1 MIKGGRL
8 NTSIN
13 LIADV
18 LNIVMYHNILVLFT
32 RVVRRGSNSKITMK
46 GEYFRHMRPTDPAE
60 RYFICI
66 TDIVFIDVYS
76 GSFRS
81 AKFLGLNIEVGSPVL
96 LPSEL

>member
-1 MIKGGRL
+1 
-8 NTSIN
+8 
-13 LIADV
+13 
-18 LNIVMYHNILVLFT
+18 
-32 RVVRRGSNSKITMK
+32 MK

-66 TDIVFIDVYS
+66 TDIVFIDVYF

-81 AKFLGLNIEVGSPVL
+81 AKFLGLNIEVSSPVL